1 MAVDEEIEVL
11 LVDGT
16 LLVLNDVSK
25 LHDAFGRRFPLH
37 LLPALVVGEV
47 GRVVGGCVH
56 LKRFD
61 KI

>member
-11 LVDGT
+11 LVDGA
-16 LLVLNDVSK
+16 LLVLNDVPE

-37 LLPALVVGEV
+37 LLPALVVGEA

-56 LKRFD
+56 LSRFD